1 VVVDVIDK
9 TPEKRKL
16 SPEKIEILRK
26 MKVTAEYEKNGPDKM
41 LIEQAL
47 SLRKQMLVDKIIA
60 NGGRMKRLGDRMR
73 EAYEKGHS
81 LTDLCIRYECGATI
95 VLIIIS
101 ITMIIKILTLI
112 VMIIMII
119 I

>member
-1 VVVDVIDK
+1 MKVDDK
-9 TPEKRKL
+9 GKGRQL

-26 MKVTAEYEKNGPDKM
+26 MKVDADYKKNGPEKM

-73 EAYEKGHS
+73 EAYENGQS
-81 LTDLCIRYECGATI
+81 LTDLCVRYH
-95 VLIIIS
+95 LI
-101 ITMIIKILTLI
+101 
-112 VMIIMII
+112 
-119 I
+119 

>member
-1 VVVDVIDK
+1 VVINVIDK
-9 TPEKRKL
+9 TPEKRML

-26 MKVTAEYEKNGPDKM
+26 MKASAEYEKNGPDKM

-73 EAYEKGHS
+73 EAYEKGQS
-81 LTDLCIRYECGATI
+81 LTDLCIR
-95 VLIIIS
+95 
-101 ITMIIKILTLI
+101 
-112 VMIIMII
+112 
-119 I
+119 